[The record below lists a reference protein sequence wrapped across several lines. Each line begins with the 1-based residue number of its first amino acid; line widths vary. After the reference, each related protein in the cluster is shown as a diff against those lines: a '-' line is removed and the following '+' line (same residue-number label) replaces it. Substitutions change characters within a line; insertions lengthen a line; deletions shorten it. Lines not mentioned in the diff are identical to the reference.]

1 MQFPYRRNLFALYII
16 KVAKWMNL
24 VMPVIVLFYKS
35 NGMGMAEIFQLQAV
49 YSLTLMFFEI
59 PTGYFA
65 DKAGRKTSMICGSFL
80 GVAGYLIY
88 STSFGFWNFVMAEV
102 ALGLGQS
109 LVSGADSAM
118 LYDSLVAGR
127 IADKYTRYEG
137 RINST
142 GNFAEALAGIAGG
155 LLAAGSLRTPFYV
168 QATVAALAIPAS
180 LCLVE
185 PPAVGAKIKPTLK
198 NAFAIIRKALHSDR
212 KLKWN
217 TLFSA
222 VTGVST
228 LTMAWFAQ
236 PFFIQAG
243 LSVSWFGII
252 WAVLNV
258 TAGIASACAWKL
270 EKRFG
275 PSGTVT
281 VFSLVLVSGYLGIS
295 FLPSAMGFLLLLMF
309 YFARGVATP
318 TLRNYVNLITVSEER
333 ATVLSVRNFVIR
345 MMFAI
350 LGPVFGRITDKY
362 SLPVAMAAAGVLLG
376 TMMGITLYYFLKYR
390 TYQAD

>member
-1 MQFPYRRNLFALYII
+1 
-16 KVAKWMNL
+16 
-24 VMPVIVLFYKS
+24 MPVIVLFYKS
-35 NGMGMAEIFQLQAV
+35 NGMGMGEIFQLQAV

-88 STSFGFWNFVMAEV
+88 SASSGFWYFALAEV
-102 ALGLGQS
+102 ALGVGQS

-118 LYDSLVAGR
+118 LYDSLIAGR
-127 IADKYTRYEG
+127 IPDKYTRYEG
-137 RINST
+137 RISSI
-142 GNFAEALAGIAGG
+142 GNFAEALAGITGG
-155 LLAAGSLRTPFYV
+155 LIAATSLRTPFYV
-168 QATVAALAIPAS
+168 QTLVAAIAIPAAFS
-180 LCLVE
+180 LAE
-185 PPAVGAKIKPTLK
+185 PPVVSQRIKPTLK
-198 NAFAIIRKALHSDR
+198 NALVIIRKALHSDR

-236 PFFIQAG
+236 PFFIETG
-243 LSVSWFGII
+243 LKVSWFGVI
-252 WAVLNV
+252 WAVLNI
-258 TAGIASACAWKL
+258 TAGLASVYAWKL

-275 PSGTVT
+275 PRTTVL
-281 VFSLVLVSGYLGIS
+281 VFSLVIFSGYFGIS
-295 FLPSAMGFLLLLMF
+295 FLPSCIAFVCLLLF

-345 MMFAI
+345 MLFAI
-350 LGPVFGRITDKY
+350 LGPVFGLITDQY
-362 SLPVAMAAAGVLLG
+362 SLSVAMVAAGVILG
-376 TMMGITLYYFLKYR
+376 LMTGITLYYFLKYR